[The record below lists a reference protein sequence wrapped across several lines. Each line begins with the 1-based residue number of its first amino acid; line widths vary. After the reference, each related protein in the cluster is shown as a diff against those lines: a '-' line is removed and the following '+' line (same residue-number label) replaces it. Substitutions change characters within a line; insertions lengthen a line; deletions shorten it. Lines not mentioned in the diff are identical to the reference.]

1 MDFLDWK
8 DQNMSSKLVK
18 GTAIL
23 TIGLFLSKA
32 LGLLYLIPFYA
43 IVGGDNIGLYQY
55 AYIPYNI
62 ALAVAISGAP
72 LAISKFVSK
81 YNAIGDYATGRKM
94 LRSGMG
100 VMIVTGIV
108 SFLVLYFLADPI
120 AHRVIR
126 SDEQIHTV
134 KEIADVIRWVSFAL
148 LAVPVMSIIRGFLQ
162 GNNKMEP
169 TAVSQLVEQIVR
181 IVVVLVGA
189 YVVVNYM
196 NASPKLAV
204 NFAVFAAFI
213 GALASLVVL
222 YWYWRKYKPEL
233 NYLLENSPPAE
244 NVSIQD
250 MYKEVAAYIVPF
262 ILVGVINP
270 LYQAVDV
277 ATFNSAMESMGLAAV
292 TDKYLGM
299 LNLLT
304 HKIVMIPVMV
314 ATGFSMAL
322 IPVITTYYAKN
333 DQKGITRS
341 LDQTYQI
348 MLFLTVPMVIGLM
361 VLSNEVYHL
370 LYSKSE
376 MGASILEHYAPVAIM
391 FGLYSVTAAILQGID
406 RHKWIIFTSLVGLLL
421 KLALNVPLIK
431 LFETNGAILATAI
444 GYSVAVGMNIFI
456 ITKTLKYKSKMV
468 FRRLVLI
475 GLLNLMMFIGVVLT
489 LKGLTAF
496 SPVDGKMQAMLYILI
511 CAGVG
516 IIIYGYLALKTGL
529 AQKIFGAR
537 LTKYTRKLGF

>member
-1 MDFLDWK
+1 
-8 DQNMSSKLVK
+8 MSSKLVQ

-32 LGLLYLIPFYA
+32 LGLFYLIPFYA
-43 IVGGDNIGLYQY
+43 IVGEDNIVLYQY
-55 AYIPYNI
+55 AYVPYNI

-81 YNAIGDYATGRKM
+81 YNALGDYATGRKM

-100 VMIVTGIV
+100 VMIVTGVV

-148 LAVPVMSIIRGFLQ
+148 LAVPVMSIVRGFLQ

-181 IVVVLVGA
+181 IAVVLIGA
-189 YVVVNYM
+189 YVVVNFL
-196 NASPKLAV
+196 NGSPKVAV

-213 GALASLVVL
+213 GALASMGVL
-222 YWYWRKYKPEL
+222 YFYWRKYKPEL

-244 NVSIQD
+244 DVSIKD
-250 MYKEVAAYIVPF
+250 MYKEVAAYILPF

-277 ATFNSAMESMGLAAV
+277 ATFNSAMESIGLASV

-304 HKIVMIPVMV
+304 HKIVMIPVML

-322 IPVITTYYAKN
+322 IPVMTTYYAKN

-361 VLSNEVYHL
+361 VLSNEVYHV
-370 LYSKSE
+370 LYSKSD

-444 GYSVAVGMNIFI
+444 GYSVAVGMNVFV

-468 FRRLVLI
+468 FRRLILI
-475 GLLNLMMFIGVVLT
+475 VLLNIVMLISVMLT
-489 LKGLTAF
+489 LKGLNTF
-496 SPVDGKMQAMLYILI
+496 SPADDKMQALLYIFI

-516 IIIYGYLALKTGL
+516 SVIYGYLSLKTGL

-537 LTKYTRKLGF
+537 LTKYTDKLGF